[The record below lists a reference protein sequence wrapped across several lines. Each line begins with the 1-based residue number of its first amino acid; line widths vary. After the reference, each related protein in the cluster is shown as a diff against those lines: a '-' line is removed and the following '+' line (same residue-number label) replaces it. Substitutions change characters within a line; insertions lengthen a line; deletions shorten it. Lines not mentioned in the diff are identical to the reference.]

1 MLAEFLTLLYFIT
14 ITRDGA
20 DIIGWRPTRARLFEV
35 KSFYKILHTM
45 VSFFYF
51 YFYLFIYFP
60 LGIVFGRLKFPS
72 KLLSLFG
79 RLP

>member
-20 DIIGWRPTRARLFEV
+20 DIIGWRPARARARLFEV

-51 YFYLFIYFP
+51 YFYLFIYLFIFP
-60 LGIVFGRLKFPS
+60 LE
-72 KLLSLFG
+72 
-79 RLP
+79 

>member
-1 MLAEFLTLLYFIT
+1 MLAEFLTLLYFIR

-45 VSFFYF
+45 VSIFFF
-51 YFYLFIYFP
+51 FFPWNSIWKVKIPIKVAFFVWTAALGKILFF
-60 LGIVFGRLKFPS
+60 
-72 KLLSLFG
+72 
-79 RLP
+79 

>member
-1 MLAEFLTLLYFIT
+1 MLAEFLTLLYFIR

-45 VSFFYF
+45 VSIFFF
-51 YFYLFIYFP
+51 FL